1 VPTLFGQRLVNR
13 HGVGPRSPRL
23 EIQSCFAENS
33 LPRAP
38 AQPVDVPVQAFPSGD
53 SRPGRCMAP
62 PHKPCI
68 VLEARVR
75 RHHLDKEHLQTLVRH
90 TIFVTF
96 GTRPEAIKMAP
107 VVLELQRRGVF
118 RVVTCLTG
126 QHREMLDQV
135 VQGFSLRT
143 DHDLKIMRERQSLG
157 HITSAVLNGID
168 PILETEKP
176 DLVLVHGDTTTTF
189 AAALAAY
196 YRMIP
201 VAHVEAGLR
210 TDNIYSPFPEE
221 INRRLADRLAE
232 IYYAPTSAACE
243 ALLREGAPPENV
255 LVTGNTV
262 IDALLVTV
270 AAETPGWEPK
280 IARALKRPG
289 PKVLVTVH
297 RRESWG
303 APMERVAQAIKQV
316 CERIPE
322 ATFIFPIHLNPV
334 VRATFRG
341 ALDAVAQ
348 VVFTEPLPY
357 RPFVHLMQAVD
368 VVMTDS
374 GGIQEEAPTLG
385 KPVLVMRDT
394 TERPEGIDAGTARLV
409 GTDSGIIAQE
419 LLLLLSDRSAYE
431 RMANAVNPYGD
442 GRAAERIAD
451 HLEFRFGLRAA
462 PPVDFVSGC

>member
-1 VPTLFGQRLVNR
+1 MAERTLF
-13 HGVGPRSPRL
+13 
-23 EIQSCFAENS
+23 I
-33 LPRAP
+33 
-38 AQPVDVPVQAFPSGD
+38 
-53 SRPGRCMAP
+53 
-62 PHKPCI
+62 
-68 VLEARVR
+68 
-75 RHHLDKEHLQTLVRH
+75 
-90 TIFVTF
+90 TF

-135 VQGFSLRT
+135 IEEFRLQV

-168 PILETEKP
+168 PLLEAERP

-196 YRMIP
+196 YRQIP

-232 IYYAPTSAACE
+232 IHYAPTAAARA
-243 ALLREGAPPENV
+243 ALLREGARRDSIV
-255 LVTGNTV
+255 VTGNTV
-262 IDALLVTV
+262 IDALLVT
-270 AAETPGWEPK
+270 AGSSTPTWEPRLG
-280 IARALKRPG
+280 RALARPG

-303 APMERVAQAIKQV
+303 VPMERVAQAIKQV
-316 CERIPE
+316 SVALPDV
-322 ATFIFPIHLNPV
+322 TFLFPIHLNPV
-334 VRATFRG
+334 VRATFKS
-341 ALDAVAQ
+341 ALEHVKQ
-348 VVFTEPLPY
+348 VLFMEPLAY
-357 RPFVHLMQAVD
+357 RPFVHLMKAAD
-368 VVMTDS
+368 VVLTDS

-394 TERPEGIDAGTARLV
+394 TERPEGVEAGTARLV
-409 GTDSGIIAQE
+409 GTDSSVIAEQLVR
-419 LLLLLSDRSAYE
+419 LLTDRAAYDE
-431 RMANAVNPYGD
+431 MANAVNPYGD

-451 HLEFRFGLRAA
+451 HLEFHFGLRTDA
-462 PPVDFVSGC
+462 PADFAGATT

>member
-1 VPTLFGQRLVNR
+1 M
-13 HGVGPRSPRL
+13 
-23 EIQSCFAENS
+23 EE
-33 LPRAP
+33 
-38 AQPVDVPVQAFPSGD
+38 
-53 SRPGRCMAP
+53 
-62 PHKPCI
+62 
-68 VLEARVR
+68 
-75 RHHLDKEHLQTLVRH
+75 H
-90 TIFVTF
+90 TIFITF

-107 VVLELQRRGVF
+107 VVLELQRREVF

-135 VQGFSLRT
+135 VEAFSLPV
-143 DHDLKIMRERQSLG
+143 DHDLRIMRDRQTLG

-168 PILETEKP
+168 PLLEAEKP
-176 DLVLVHGDTTTTF
+176 DLVMVHGDTTTTF

-232 IYYAPTSAACE
+232 VYYAPTAA
-243 ALLREGAPPENV
+243 ARTSLLSEGARPDHV

-262 IDALLVTV
+262 IDALLAT
-270 AAETPGWEPK
+270 AAGTAPEWEPK
-280 IARALKRPG
+280 IVRALERPG

-316 CERIPE
+316 SERMPDV
-322 ATFIFPIHLNPV
+322 TFVFPIHLNPV
-334 VRATFRG
+334 VRATFKG
-341 ALDAVAQ
+341 ALDSVAQ

-357 RPFVHLMQAVD
+357 RPFVHLMKAAD
-368 VVMTDS
+368 VVITDS

-394 TERPEGIDAGTARLV
+394 TERPEGIDAGTAKLV
-409 GTDSGIIAQE
+409 GTDSEVIARE
-419 LLLLLSDRSAYE
+419 LLLLLNDRAAYE
-431 RMANAVNPYGD
+431 AMATAVNPYGD

-451 HLEFRFGLRAA
+451 HLEHRFGLRAT
-462 PPVDFVSGC
+462 PPADFAGES